1 MKVRTS
7 VKPMC
12 NNCYSVKRDGKL
24 FVYCKRN
31 PKHKQR
37 QK

>member
-1 MKVRTS
+1 MHIKSS

-12 NNCYSVKRDGKL
+12 PGCRLVVRKGVL
-24 FVYCKRN
+24 FVTCKRN

-37 QK
+37 QG